1 MTLLKFLLLGII
13 YYIGNSTSFT
23 LGIGYFT
30 LYRPVFSGLLTGI
43 ILGDP
48 VTGFLAGAIINIFF
62 IGFKSTG
69 GSLKGGDPCLAGIV
83 GAMIAVTFNIQGVG
97 ALAVAYPVSAIGI
110 LFWKYRLNLNSY
122 YVKEGIRG
130 LKKGDLNSIN
140 QYDIYY
146 PQMSLLIFNTV
157 LGSLLTFTIY
167 KLMGVLLNS
176 DIDFIKYLN
185 FTGIILIVLSGA
197 ILSINHKWK
206 YTIYFFTIFYVFGV
220 FFKFDPYLIPAVIAL
235 LSVQKN
241 RRIKKTKNKFKE
253 IKKQDLY
260 RSWFIWMNFTHS
272 CYSYEKLQGFAFAHS
287 MVPIFKR
294 LYRKNKEKLFDSIL
308 RHTDYFNTEP
318 NIGTPIHGYIIRLEE
333 EGKSPRQ
340 IKEVKEGLM
349 GIMAGM
355 GDSVTQTVL
364 APLTTMA
371 VIYGALTGEYLLS
384 VGGTLIMAVSVVYLS
399 LKGYL
404 DGYYYGE
411 AALEERI
418 KFSKNSRIVK
428 LFPVVFITSISIIIS
443 KAMLISISR
452 ISVDNI
458 RWAALSLLIFYYIF
472 YFLLNKKIK
481 EELLIISV
489 YLLGLVLFIFA

>member
-1 MTLLKFLLLGII
+1 MTLLKFILLGII

-48 VTGFLAGAIINIFF
+48 ISGFFAGAVINIFF

-69 GSLKGGDPCLAGIV
+69 GSLKGGDPCLAGII
-83 GAMIAVTFNIQGVG
+83 GAMIAISYDIPGVG
-97 ALAVAYPVSAIGI
+97 ALAIAYPVSGVGI
-110 LFWKYRLNLNSY
+110 IFWKYRLNLNSY

-130 LKKGDLNSIN
+130 LKNGDLNSIN

-146 PQMSLLIFNTV
+146 PQMSLLIFNAV
-157 LGSLLTFTIY
+157 LGSILSFIIY
-167 KLMGVLLNS
+167 KGLGYLVNS
-176 DIDFIKYLN
+176 SIDITKYLN
-185 FTGIILIVLSGA
+185 FTGILLIILSGA

-206 YTIYFFTIFYVFGV
+206 YTIYFFTFFYIFSI
-220 FFKFDPYLIPAVIAL
+220 FFKFDPYLIPVIVAL
-235 LSVQKN
+235 LTVQKN
-241 RRIKKTKNKFKE
+241 RRIKKSKNKFIE
-253 IKKQDLY
+253 LKKKDLY
-260 RSWFIWMNFTHS
+260 KSWFIWMNFTHS

-294 LYRKNKEKLFDSIL
+294 LHKKNKEKLFDSIL

-333 EGKSPRQ
+333 EDKSSKQ

-349 GIMAGM
+349 GVMAGM

-371 VIYGALTGEYLLS
+371 VIYGALTGEYILS
-384 VGGTLIMAVSVVYLS
+384 IGGALIMAASVIYLS

-404 DGYYYGE
+404 DGYYYGQD
-411 AALEERI
+411 ALEERI

-428 LFPVVFITSISIIIS
+428 LFPVIFITSISIIIS
-443 KAMLISISR
+443 KALLISINS
-452 ISVDNI
+452 ISIENI
-458 RWAALSLLIFYYIF
+458 KGATLSLLIFYFIF

-481 EELLIISV
+481 EELLLVSV
-489 YLLGLVLFIFA
+489 YLLGLILFIFA

>member
-1 MTLLKFLLLGII
+1 MTLLKFILLGII
-13 YYIGNSTSFT
+13 YYVGNSTSFT

-43 ILGDP
+43 VLGNP
-48 VTGFLAGAIINIFF
+48 VTGFFVGAIINIFF

-69 GSLKGGDPCLAGIV
+69 GSLKGGDPCLAGII
-83 GAMIAVTFNIQGVG
+83 GSMIAINYNIQGVG
-97 ALAVAYPVSAIGI
+97 ALAIAYPVSAVGI
-110 LFWKYRLNLNSY
+110 IFWKYRLNLNSY
-122 YVKEGIRG
+122 YVKEGIKG

-146 PQMSLLIFNTV
+146 PQMSLLIFNIV
-157 LGSLLTFTIY
+157 LGGMLSFLIY
-167 KLMGVLLNS
+167 KGVGYVVDS
-176 DIDFIKYLN
+176 SIDVVKYLN
-185 FTGIILIVLSGA
+185 FTGIILIILSGA

-206 YTIYFFTIFYVFGV
+206 YTIYFFTIFYVFSV
-220 FFKFDPYLIPAVIAL
+220 FFKLDPYLIPVIIAI

-241 RRIKKTKNKFKE
+241 RRIKEPKNKFKI
-253 IKKQDLY
+253 IKKGDLY
-260 RSWFIWMNFTHS
+260 KSWFIWMNFTHS

-287 MVPIFKR
+287 MVPIFRRIYK
-294 LYRKNKEKLFDSIL
+294 KDKEKLIQSII

-333 EGKSPRQ
+333 EGKSKRQ
-340 IKEVKEGLM
+340 IKEIKEGLM
-349 GIMAGM
+349 GVMAGM

-371 VIYGALTGEYLLS
+371 VIYGALTEEYILS
-384 VGGTLIMAVSVVYLS
+384 IGGTLIMSFAVIFLS

-404 DGYYYGE
+404 DGYYYGKL
-411 AALEERI
+411 ALEERI

-428 LFPVVFITSISIIIS
+428 LFPVMFIISISIIIS
-443 KAMLISISR
+443 KALILSIGAV
-452 ISVDNI
+452 SVENI
-458 RWAALSLLIFYYIF
+458 RVATLSLLIFYFIF

-481 EELLIISV
+481 EELLLASV
-489 YLLGLVLFIFA
+489 YLLGIVLFIFT

>member
-1 MTLLKFLLLGII
+1 MTLLKFILLGII
-13 YYIGNSTSFT
+13 YYVGNSTSFT

-43 ILGDP
+43 VLGDA
-48 VTGFLAGAIINIFF
+48 VTGFFVGAIINIFF

-69 GSLKGGDPCLAGIV
+69 GSLKGGDPCLAGII
-83 GAMIAVTFNIQGVG
+83 GAMIAINYDIQGVG
-97 ALAVAYPVSAIGI
+97 ALAIAYPVSAIGI
-110 LFWKYRLNLNSY
+110 IFWRYRLNLNSY
-122 YVKEGIRG
+122 YVKEGIKG

-146 PQMSLLIFNTV
+146 PQMSLLIFNIV
-157 LGSLLTFTIY
+157 LGGSLSFLIY
-167 KLMGVLLNS
+167 KGVGYLVNS
-176 DIDFIKYLN
+176 SIDIVKYLN
-185 FTGIILIVLSGA
+185 FTGIILIILSGA

-206 YTIYFFTIFYVFGV
+206 YTIYFFTIFYVFSV
-220 FFKFDPYLIPAVIAL
+220 FFKFDPYLIPVIIAI

-241 RRIKKTKNKFKE
+241 RKIKEPKNKFKI

-260 RSWFIWMNFTHS
+260 KSWFIWMNFTHS

-294 LYRKNKEKLFDSIL
+294 IYKKDKEKLFQSII

-333 EGKSPRQ
+333 EGKSKRQ
-340 IKEVKEGLM
+340 IKEIKEGLM

-371 VIYGALTGEYLLS
+371 VIYGALTGEYILS
-384 VGGTLIMAVSVVYLS
+384 IGGTLIMSCAVIFLS

-404 DGYYYGE
+404 DGYYYGQL
-411 AALEERI
+411 ALEERI
-418 KFSKNSRIVK
+418 KFSKNSRMVK
-428 LFPVVFITSISIIIS
+428 LFPVMFIISISIIIS
-443 KAMLISISR
+443 KALVFSIR
-452 ISVDNI
+452 AISVENI
-458 RWAALSLLIFYYIF
+458 RGATLSLLIFYFIF

-481 EELLIISV
+481 EELLLASV
-489 YLLGLVLFIFA
+489 YLLGVVLFIFA